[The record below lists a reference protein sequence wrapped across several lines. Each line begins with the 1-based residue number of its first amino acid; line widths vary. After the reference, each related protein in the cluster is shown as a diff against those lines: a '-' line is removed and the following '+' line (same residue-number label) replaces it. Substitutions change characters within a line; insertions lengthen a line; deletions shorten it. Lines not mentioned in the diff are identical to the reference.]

1 MWISTELPP
10 HATIVVESYSPYVDP
25 ARFIVVPAERAIDHP
40 PSWYAD
46 QQIDYLVLSEGMYG
60 RYFSAAHD
68 HQREVVRYVQL
79 MDSMQLVK
87 EFDDGGFEVLVYATR
102 RAVDKQS
109 D

>member
-1 MWISTELPP
+1 
-10 HATIVVESYSPYVDP
+10 
-25 ARFIVVPAERAIDHP
+25 
-40 PSWYAD
+40 
-46 QQIDYLVLSEGMYG
+46 MYG

-87 EFDDGGFEVLVYATR
+87 EFDDEGFEVLVYATR